1 MINTKEKKYD
11 LLVVGELN
19 IDLILDQLNK
29 APHFGKEQRAE
40 NMTLTLGSSSAIF
53 AANCSSLGA
62 RVAFTGKIGH
72 DSFGKHVVQS
82 LSDKGINSDYIIT
95 DKGVKTGATV
105 IFNYNGNRMMVTHPG
120 AMEKMT
126 VNEIPNQLFNECR
139 HLHTSAI
146 FFQPAIKKDLSELFQ
161 KAKSHGMTTS
171 MDTQWDPDEKWDLDL
186 GTLLPVLDFFLPN
199 DQELMELTKCK
210 SVDDALDQLKVYD
223 TTIVVKQGEKGATLA
238 KKGEKISIPAYS
250 VPNYVD
256 AIGAGDSF
264 DSGFI
269 YTFLNG
275 KSLRECLEFGN
286 LTAAVS
292 TTEAGGTSAV
302 KNYEYISEH
311 YHKLELYTV

>member
-1 MINTKEKKYD
+1 MTNSKEKKYD

-29 APHFGKEQRAE
+29 APQLGKEQRAE
-40 NMTLTLGSSSAIF
+40 EMTLTLGSSSAIF

-62 RVAFTGKIGH
+62 SVAFSGKIGQ
-72 DSFGKHVVQS
+72 DSFGKHVIQS

-95 DKGVKTGATV
+95 DENVKTGATV
-105 IFNYNGNRMMVTHPG
+105 IFNVNGNRMMVTHPG

-126 VNEIPNQLFNECR
+126 INEIPSQLFNECR

-146 FFQPAIKKDLSELFQ
+146 FFQPGIKKDLPKLFR
-161 KAKSHGMTTS
+161 KAKKHGMTTS
-171 MDTQWDPDEKWDLDL
+171 MDTQWDPDEEWDLDL
-186 GTLLPVLDFFLPN
+186 EALLPELDFFLPN

-210 SVDDALDQLKVYD
+210 SVDDALDQLKDYD

-238 KKGEKISIPAYS
+238 KKGKKKSIPAYNVS
-250 VPNYVD
+250 NFVD

-269 YTFLNG
+269 YAFLKG
-275 KSLRECLEFGN
+275 KPPYECLAFGN

-302 KNYEYISEH
+302 KSYDYISKY
-311 YHKLELYTV
+311 YHKLELHTQ